1 MAGVFFLALLTAV
14 VDVPPVPSGWR
25 TGILAQDM
33 ETGAEVLARNA
44 DSPFRPAS
52 TVKVITTLAALEYL
66 GPSYVHTT
74 TIQADTAG
82 GSLWL
87 VGTGS
92 PLLSAEDVTRAAMET
107 AAALP
112 PGRNWRLYHDGTG
125 FYSEPHPAG
134 WDEADWDKSYCP
146 PVEPLC
152 IGDNVLQIVVSGVGG
167 SVRVFCYPRLPGL
180 LLNHEGVRIGTGG
193 RVTAAVSGWDS
204 NLPRMTLSGTVAREG
219 VVTLY
224 KPFAGAP
231 GELSAYLEEEFR
243 KWGVNADFSGEGTPG
258 TGAFVTS
265 TMYSQPLWAL
275 IGSMNKL
282 SRNILSELLLRTV
295 SLETAGPPAST
306 RAGCDISGA
315 LLDRIL
321 PGVSGWRLADGS
333 GLSRLNLLTPRQL
346 TAAFAFGA
354 GSPVYGPE
362 FLASFPVNG
371 TDGTLSDR
379 MKNIPRGAFRGK
391 TGSLNDTCTL
401 TGILTASSGRRFV
414 LAVMLEV
421 PRGTAWSAKAWQDA
435 LVEEM
440 YRSL

>member
-1 MAGVFFLALLTAV
+1 M
-14 VDVPPVPSGWR
+14 
-25 TGILAQDM
+25 TGILMAAALAAVVNVPSIPAGWRVGIMAFDM
-33 ETGAEVLARNA
+33 ETGAEALARNA

-52 TVKVITTLAALEYL
+52 TVKVVTTLAALEYL

-74 TIQADTAG
+74 TIQADTASG
-82 GSLWL
+82 ILWL

-107 AAALP
+107 VAALP
-112 PGRNWRLYHDGTG
+112 PGRRWNLYLDGSG
-125 FYSEPHPAG
+125 FYPESHLPG

-152 IGDNVLQIVVSGVGG
+152 IGDNILQIVVSGVGG
-167 SVRVFCYPRLPGL
+167 VVRVFSYPRLPGL
-180 LLNHEGVRIGTGG
+180 VMSHEDVRIGSGG
-193 RVTAAVSGWDS
+193 RITAGVEGWDS
-204 NLPRMTLSGTVAREG
+204 NLPRISLSGTVAREET
-219 VVTLY
+219 VTLY

-231 GELSAYLEEEFR
+231 GELASYLENEFGR
-243 KWGVNADFSGEGTPG
+243 WGTDVVFSGEGTPG
-258 TGAFVTS
+258 MGACVTS

-275 IGSMNKL
+275 LGSMNKM

-295 SLETAGPPAST
+295 CLEITGPPAST

-315 LLDRIL
+315 LLDSIL

-346 TAAFAFGA
+346 AAAFAFGA
-354 GSPVYGPE
+354 GSLPYGPE

-371 TDGTLSDR
+371 ADGTLSGR
-379 MKNIPRGAFRGK
+379 MRNIPQGAFRGK
-391 TGSLNDTCTL
+391 TGTLNDTCTL
-401 TGILTASSGRRFV
+401 AGMLTASSGRRFS
-414 LAVMLEV
+414 LAVMLEI
-421 PRGTAWSAKAWQDA
+421 PRGTAWTARAWQDA